1 MLVDARDV
9 FINKYANTVKEVTAK
24 QGQAAGQAR
33 IAHLPINDRIKIN
46 LMLKG
51 VRSA

>member
-1 MLVDARDV
+1 MLVDARDM
-9 FINKYANTVKEVTAK
+9 FMKKMASTVKEVTAK
-24 QGQAAGQAR
+24 QGQAAGQVR

-51 VRSA
+51 AKSA